1 MTKVLWIRI
10 ARPAGDEEIPPCNR
24 ILWEMRTK
32 HYAQK
37 ALLRGEIRRSFN
49 EPGKGDKK
57 HDELLEHG
65 DRDNLGSWDLRPKN
79 SETHKLHSAN
89 QGNRDEMPANRG

>member
-10 ARPAGDEEIPPCNR
+10 AQPAGDEEIPPCNR
-24 ILWEMRTK
+24 ILWEMRTQ

-37 ALLRGEIRRSFN
+37 ALLRGEIRGSFN

-65 DRDNLGSWDLRPKN
+65 DRQAWFVGSAAKKRR
-79 SETHKLHSAN
+79 SSQTSFC
-89 QGNRDEMPANRG
+89 QSRQQR